1 MLNRKG
7 TIEGEATIAR
17 IGPESFHVVT
27 GAPSERRVWDWLTLH
42 CGVAMK
48 DITKTNI
55 TDETGILCLA
65 GPRARDV
72 LAAAT
77 PDDVSNDA
85 LRWLGVKKMTIAG
98 VPLLALRL
106 SFTGE
111 LAYELHAPNDQ
122 LEKLWDALWQ
132 AGQPHG
138 ITPFGSKALDALRL
152 EKFYRGGHEL
162 ANDASHKDVA
172 QERFADLSKEF
183 VGRDAMLRRTP
194 RSRIALLALDGEET
208 DALIGEA
215 VFKDGKLVGSVTSA
229 GYGHTVGRS
238 LAIAFLRDE
247 ARAAGTLLEISLLGA
262 RVKARV
268 LPDAPWDPENERLK
282 K

>member
-1 MLNRKG
+1 M
-7 TIEGEATIAR
+7 
-17 IGPESFHVVT
+17 PVP
-27 GAPSERRVWDWLTLH
+27 AP
-42 CGVAMK
+42 
-48 DITKTNI
+48 
-55 TDETGILCLA
+55 
-65 GPRARDV
+65 RDV

-122 LEKLWDALWQ
+122 LGKLWDALWQ

-138 ITPFGSKALDALRL
+138 IAPFGSKALDALRL

-162 ANDASHKDVA
+162 TNDASHKDVA
-172 QERFADLSKEF
+172 QERFTDHSKEF

-215 VFKDGKLVGSVTSA
+215 VFKDGTLVGSVTSA
-229 GYGHTVGRS
+229 GYGHTVRRS

-247 ARAAGTLLEISLLGA
+247 ARVAGTLLEISLLGA
-262 RVKARV
+262 RIKARV
-268 LPDAPWDPENERLK
+268 LRDAPWDPENERLK